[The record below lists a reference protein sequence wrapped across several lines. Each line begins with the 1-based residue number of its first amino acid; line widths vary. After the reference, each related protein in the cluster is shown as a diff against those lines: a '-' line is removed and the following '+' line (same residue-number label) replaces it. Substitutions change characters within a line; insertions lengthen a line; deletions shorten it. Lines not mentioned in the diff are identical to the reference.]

1 MRHFWT
7 PLQRFFASFCWCTVA
22 LPEVGARKSVSR
34 SGPPGHEH
42 RLSFIFLYRFFIVL
56 HRFFIVLYRF
66 ISFIGYRFCCDKL
79 LLAVIS
85 LFLFNGLTLIG
96 FLFLLDPCTPQSIC
110 RRSRTAESRW
120 CIENGSVAM
129 VRSTRRST
137 VDDSAVQC
145 RPLRFDEHSV
155 RILTSHYAG
164 TGERASFSLRKEEE
178 KNASE
183 FFWKLI
189 FRKFIFLKINF
200 CEN

>member
-1 MRHFWT
+1 M
-7 PLQRFFASFCWCTVA
+7 SIVY
-22 LPEVGARKSVSR
+22 
-34 SGPPGHEH
+34 
-42 RLSFIFLYRFFIVL
+42 RLSFYIVFFIVL

-66 ISFIGYRFCCDKL
+66 ISFIGYRFCCDSFFCCVIFF
-79 LLAVIS
+79 AVKAAS

-183 FFWKLI
+183 FF
-189 FRKFIFLKINF
+189 
-200 CEN
+200 